1 MKHCRDYNHKLEECY
16 ACVDLNCSP
25 CINMRALLGTTEE
38 ECEGDESPRPRPIV
52 ASESND
58 SGSEFDPAQVH
69 PEESKDYQNESS
81 EENKE
86 KEDDGG
92 EEDEFNTL

>member
-1 MKHCRDYNHKLEECY
+1 
-16 ACVDLNCSP
+16 
-25 CINMRALLGTTEE
+25 MRALLGTTEE

-69 PEESKDYQNESS
+69 PEESKDDQNESS
-81 EENKE
+81 
-86 KEDDGG
+86 
-92 EEDEFNTL
+92 